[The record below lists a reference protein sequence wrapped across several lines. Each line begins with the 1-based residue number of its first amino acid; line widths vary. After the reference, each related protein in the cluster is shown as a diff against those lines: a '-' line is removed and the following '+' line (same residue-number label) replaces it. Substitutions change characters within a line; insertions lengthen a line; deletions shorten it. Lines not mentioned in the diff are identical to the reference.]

1 MSTRVSFHGPLVLTA
16 LIVAGSA
23 AAQAPADVSY
33 SISPVLHT
41 ESDLDG
47 GGEAGFAGVL
57 TTFGRSWTLDPQSSL
72 GLRLRADYED
82 WSFDQVGG
90 FGGAEPW
97 GQLYRVGLS
106 ASYGVMTDGGWR
118 LSLTPTVEYSGES
131 GAEFSDA
138 LEYGATV
145 SAARRINP
153 DLTLGLGVG
162 AFARIE
168 ENSLF
173 PFLIIDW
180 RITDRLRLSNPFLAG
195 PAGPAGL
202 EMSYALTP
210 NWEAGIG
217 ASYRSYRHRLD
228 QDGPFAGGVGENR
241 YIPVY
246 LRIGRDLS
254 EGLKLSLYAGA
265 ATSATL
271 RVEDANGNRLY
282 EEDQDP
288 AAMLGLS
295 LIGRF

>member
-1 MSTRVSFHGPLVLTA
+1 MSNRVSIHSAFALTTVI
-16 LIVAGSA
+16 LTGSA
-23 AAQAPADVSY
+23 AAQAPADFSY
-33 SISPVLHT
+33 SISPLLHT

-57 TTFGRSWTLDPQSSL
+57 TTFGRSWTLDRQSSL
-72 GLRLRADYED
+72 GLRLQADYED
-82 WSFDQVGG
+82 WRFDRVGG
-90 FGGAEPW
+90 FGGVEPW

-106 ASYGVMTDGGWR
+106 ASYGFMTDDGWR
-118 LSLTPTVEYSGES
+118 LSVTPTVEYSGES
-131 GAEFSDA
+131 GANFSDA

-145 SAARRINP
+145 SAARRIRP

-173 PFLIIDW
+173 PFLIVDW

-202 EMSYALTP
+202 EMSYAL
-210 NWEAGIG
+210 NAGWEAGIG

-228 QDGPFAGGVGENR
+228 EDGPFAGGVGENR

-254 EGLKLSLYAGA
+254 KTLKLSLYAGA